1 MILLDTHVLIWALE
15 DDRRLAGDARERLR
29 QSAQLAVSAIS
40 IWEIA
45 MLVERRRLVLTQDL
59 EAWVAKVL
67 SIPQLLL
74 IPIDPAIAIDSV
86 RLRPPFH
93 PDPAD
98 RLIVATARF
107 LRAPLMTADR
117 AILAYAD
124 AGHVDVIAAE

>member
-67 SIPQLLL
+67 AIPQILL

-86 RLRPPFH
+86 RLPPPFH

-98 RLIVATARF
+98 RVVVATARF

-124 AGHVDVIAAE
+124 AGHVDVIAAG